1 MDCFVKPLQASSP
14 CKLSGLSNLTAL
26 AIQFQIRDVFIAP
39 GNWFTDEKGVSKK
52 LDAFLALLEQFLQTS
67 TNLKKLNVILLMAG
81 ACDDRTDKDL
91 TRIFYNNADRLL
103 GMEGGLVRGK
113 SRSGDE
119 LFDDDGVLIA
129 GYRATV
135 SFCNYSRTDEF
146 MWKAPRGQGL
156 KVVKKTRRFAKDG
169 TTQWF

>member
-26 AIQFQIRDVFIAP
+26 TIKFQIRDVFIAP
-39 GNWFTDEKGVSKK
+39 GNWFTDEKAVSKK
-52 LDAFLALLEQFLQTS
+52 LDAVLALLEQFLQPS

-91 TRIFYNNADRLL
+91 TRIFYNNVDRLL

-113 SRSGDE
+113 TRSGDE

-146 MWKAPRGQGL
+146 IWKAPRGQGL
-156 KVVKKTRRFAKDG
+156 KVVKKTQRFAKDG